1 MTRGWHCLAQE
12 NPPKNTACLPF
23 MAAMRHA
30 LSMRFGKPSIAHNFV
45 QAHRSSQEKPRRSG
59 VAKWRTDA

>member
-1 MTRGWHCLAQE
+1 MTRGWHCLTQE
-12 NPPKNTACLPF
+12 NPPKNTAYLPF